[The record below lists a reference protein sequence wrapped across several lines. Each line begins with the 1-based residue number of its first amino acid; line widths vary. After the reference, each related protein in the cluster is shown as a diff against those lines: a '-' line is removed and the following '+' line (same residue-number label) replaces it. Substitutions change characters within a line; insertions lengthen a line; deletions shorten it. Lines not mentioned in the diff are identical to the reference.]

1 MKPSCSRSF
10 SVHDDNG
17 HLVPE
22 GLSTKLYDLDEK
34 HVRAG
39 GRKNKN
45 GKKSQGYLGYRAT
58 VMTNKNTLSFVF
70 KRPFRRKKMGS
81 EWVNE

>member
-34 HVRAG
+34 SDRG
-39 GRKNKN
+39 GENKN
-45 GKKSQGYLGYRAT
+45 EKKKKTTKKSQGYLGYRAT
-58 VMTNKNTLSFVF
+58 VMTNKNTLSFVSGAK
-70 KRPFRRKKMGS
+70 KRVVSG
-81 EWVNE
+81 

>member
-34 HVRAG
+34 HVGAG
-39 GRKNKN
+39 GRKTKT
-45 GKKSQGYLGYRAT
+45 GKKKSGLPRLQGHGDD
-58 VMTNKNTLSFVF
+58 KQKQF
-70 KRPFRRKKMGS
+70 
-81 EWVNE
+81 